1 MLIISPIKKKNKSL
15 AKGQIKITDKY
26 RVVSVKSRH
35 IPPPP
40 VFNALTH
47 FTNSVADY

>member
-40 VFNALTH
+40 Y
-47 FTNSVADY
+47 SMR